1 MTYDENSLLNLVSH
15 IHSQSQELIRR
26 RLCSLGLD
34 DLASSHGNILFCL
47 SQTESLTLGELSKKI
62 NRGKSTTTALVHK
75 LERAGFV
82 EIEKSKGDSRRKII
96 RLTDMGMQYNKKTSA
111 ISRELIEQSYRN
123 FTEDEKKQL
132 VALLNKLSE
141 NLE

>member
-1 MTYDENSLLNLVSH
+1 MIYNENSLLNLVSH

-26 RLCSLGLD
+26 RLCSLGLA

-47 SQTESLTLGELSKKI
+47 SQTESLTLGELARKI

-75 LERAGFV
+75 LEGAGFV
-82 EIEKSKGDSRRKII
+82 EIEKSKGDNRRKII
-96 RLTDMGMQYNKKTSA
+96 RLTDRGMQYNKETAA